1 MNKSYSTAMDSTTSR
16 VGALPLLTP
25 VARFM
30 AVAVIAAIAAFIIK
44 IEMLQLSGNLGE
56 NSLVEYTQELFLF
69 FTSALFFA
77 VAVKQPA
84 QKGLAVLVSA
94 FFMVLLIRE
103 LDGLLDMVWHG
114 FWKFPAAVVAVLG
127 MAYARKHLTATL
139 APLSRYSEHASFG
152 LMLGG
157 LATLLVFSRLF
168 GMGEIWQTAMQE
180 NYMRE
185 VKNLA
190 EEGVELLGYSLIL
203 AAAIWYCL
211 PGLVNKKQ
219 RDKHN

>member
-1 MNKSYSTAMDSTTSR
+1 MNKPYSTAMDSATSR
-16 VGALPLLTP
+16 EGALPLLTP
-25 VARFM
+25 VAMFM

-56 NSLVEYTQELFLF
+56 NSLVEYTQELYLCLTSTLF
-69 FTSALFFA
+69 FG
-77 VAVKQPA
+77 VAMKQPA
-84 QKGLAVLVSA
+84 QKGFAVLVSA

-103 LDGLLDMVWHG
+103 LDGLLDLIWHG
-114 FWKFPAAVVAVLG
+114 FWKFPAAIVAVTG
-127 MAYARKHLTATL
+127 MFYAYKHPQTTQPA
-139 APLSRYSEHASFG
+139 LSRYSQHASFG

-168 GMGEIWQTAMQE
+168 GMGEIWQAAMQD
-180 NYMRE
+180 NYVRE
-185 VKNLA
+185 IKNLA

-211 PGLVNKKQ
+211 PYLVNKKQ
-219 RDKHN
+219 RY

>member
-1 MNKSYSTAMDSTTSR
+1 MKKLYSHTMDSATSR
-16 VGALPLLTP
+16 EDVRTLLIP
-25 VARFM
+25 VAMFM
-30 AVAVIAAIAAFIIK
+30 AVAVIAAIAALIIK
-44 IEMLQLSGNLGE
+44 IEVLQLSGNLGE
-56 NSLVEYTQELFLF
+56 NSLVEYTQELYLFL
-69 FTSALFFA
+69 TSALFFGLA
-77 VAVKQPA
+77 MKQPA
-84 QKGLAVLVSA
+84 QKGFAVLVST

-103 LDGLLDMVWHG
+103 LDGLLDLIRHG

-127 MAYARKHLTATL
+127 MAYARKHLPTTQQ
-139 APLSRYSEHASFG
+139 PLSRYSKHASFG

-168 GMGEIWQTAMQE
+168 GMGEIWQTAMQD

-219 RDKHN
+219 RY

>member
-1 MNKSYSTAMDSTTSR
+1 MNKPYSTAMDSAASHES
-16 VGALPLLTP
+16 VNPLLTP
-25 VARFM
+25 VALFM
-30 AVAVIAAIAAFIIK
+30 AIAVMAAIAAFIIK

-69 FTSALFFA
+69 LTSALFLG
-77 VAVKQPA
+77 VAIKQPG
-84 QKGLAVLVSA
+84 QKGFAVLVSA

-103 LDGLLDMVWHG
+103 LDGLLDLIWHG
-114 FWKFPAAVVAVLG
+114 FWKFPAVVVAVLG
-127 MAYARKHLTATL
+127 IAYARKHLTTTQQS
-139 APLSRYSEHASFG
+139 LSRYSKHASFG

-157 LATLLVFSRLF
+157 MATLLVFSRLF
-168 GMGEIWQTAMQE
+168 GMGEIWQTAMQD

-203 AAAIWYCL
+203 SAAIWYCL

-219 RDKHN
+219 RA